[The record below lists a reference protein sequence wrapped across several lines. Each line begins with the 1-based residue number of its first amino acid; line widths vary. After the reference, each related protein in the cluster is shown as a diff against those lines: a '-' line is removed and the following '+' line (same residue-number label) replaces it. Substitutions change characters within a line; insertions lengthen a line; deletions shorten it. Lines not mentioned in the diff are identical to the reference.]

1 LKTVEEGLRRL
12 KRVEECLRRLK
23 IEGGR
28 RRFKKIGEKV

>member
-1 LKTVEEGLRRL
+1 MKTVEEGLRRL

-23 IEGGR
+23 IEGDR